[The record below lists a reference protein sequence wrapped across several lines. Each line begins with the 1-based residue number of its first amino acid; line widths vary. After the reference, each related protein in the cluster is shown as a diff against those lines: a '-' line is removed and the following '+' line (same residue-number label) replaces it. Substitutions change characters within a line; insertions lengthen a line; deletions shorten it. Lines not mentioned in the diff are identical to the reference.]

1 MADKQSG
8 ADFLQSRGTEEI
20 REVQE
25 VRRAQEVQDDQ
36 AVQGVQE
43 ARENP
48 TRDHPEQYPTEQ
60 PSLFD
65 RFESEL
71 NVDPI
76 PVEDLNLEVREE
88 KDKEATKHASSSER
102 KYHTG
107 FGD

>member
-1 MADKQSG
+1 MDNERNDAGFPDRTKETPKTG
-8 ADFLQSRGTEEI
+8 EI
-20 REVQE
+20 
-25 VRRAQEVQDDQ
+25 
-36 AVQGVQE
+36 
-43 ARENP
+43 P

-65 RFESEL
+65 MFESEQ

-107 FGD
+107 FED